1 MLILDALMDDI
12 IIMIIIM
19 SAQTSHEHIPGGNT
33 CAKKVNSGVL
43 ICDTQ
48 NVFETAY
55 GYE

>member
-12 IIMIIIM
+12 IIMIIIT
-19 SAQTSHEHIPGGNT
+19 SAHTSHEHILGGNI
-33 CAKKVNSGVL
+33 CAKKVISAVL

-55 GYE
+55 AYE